1 MMSEIIIQVVTVKFS
16 KYGKEY
22 SYLCDDDVNPGDYV
36 QIDGKDKLF
45 QVVNVK
51 NMGLEDLPVSYVDMK
66 HAKLV
71 NTEEKML
78 NEILENNTSLSMF
91 GKDINLIG
99 RDDIIEELLISINKT
114 RMKNSILIGEAGCG
128 KTTIVEYF
136 ANLIKD
142 SYYVLGFTV
151 GELVS
156 GTVLRGSMEER
167 ITKIFKDVLAFNKQ
181 NKKKIILFID
191 EIHLIGNSY
200 STDECSIS
208 DFMKTYL
215 TDDNIIVIGATTLKE
230 FNSSIKKD
238 RATMRRLSPLFVPN
252 LDDES
257 VVRILRSFSGGDVDD
272 SLLELILDES
282 KEIPNTTNPDISI
295 EILDRA
301 IARNRVL
308 SQEITPNMILKI
320 ANIVRL
326 GYEK

>member
-1 MMSEIIIQVVTVKFS
+1 MMSEIIIQVITVKFS

-36 QIDGKDKLF
+36 QLDGKDKLF

-51 NMGLEDLPVSYVDMK
+51 KMGLEDLPVGYEDMK

-200 STDECSIS
+200 SADECSIS

-215 TDDNIIVIGATTLKE
+215 TDDNIIVIGATTLRE

-301 IARNRVL
+301 IARNKVL

-320 ANIVRL
+320 ANRVRL